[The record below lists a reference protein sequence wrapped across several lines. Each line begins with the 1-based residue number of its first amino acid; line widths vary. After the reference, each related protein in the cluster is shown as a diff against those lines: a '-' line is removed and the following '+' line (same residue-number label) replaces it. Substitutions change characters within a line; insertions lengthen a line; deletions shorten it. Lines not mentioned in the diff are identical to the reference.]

1 MMLPHIASRA
11 VASVRL
17 SPMQQRGSA
26 YGVWFAVCCDDE
38 ALSRRLLER
47 VPPGTRLR
55 EASSGEVAFTC
66 SVSTDQPS
74 PAADALRVV
83 SLDGVEL
90 QRSYDDAPALEVFE
104 STVRFE
110 VVRRARRWTFVHA
123 GVVGWHGV
131 AIVIPGVS
139 RSGKSTLVKAL
150 VEAGATYYSDEY
162 AAFDSRG
169 RVFPFAQPLMARLE
183 NGDRE
188 RLSVSDL
195 GGVVGT
201 APLPVGLVVSTRF
214 QPESAWNPVN
224 LSPGDAV
231 LAMMA
236 NTVRA
241 QADPARSLRVL
252 SRVAERA
259 DAIASDRGD
268 VATVASEILKRA
280 EGSRSLMRSSA

>member
-1 MMLPHIASRA
+1 
-11 VASVRL
+11 
-17 SPMQQRGSA
+17 MQQLGRA

-38 ALSRRLLER
+38 ALFPRLLDR

-55 EASSGEVAFTC
+55 EIANREVAFSC
-66 SVSTDQPS
+66 SVSTDQP
-74 PAADALRVV
+74 PRNADAMRVV
-83 SLDGVEL
+83 GLDGVEL
-90 QRSYDDAPALEVFE
+90 QRSYDDAPALELFE

-183 NGDRE
+183 NGDRA
-188 RLSVSDL
+188 RLSISDL
-195 GGVVGT
+195 GGIVGT
-201 APLPVGLVVSTRF
+201 TPLPVGLVVSTRF

-231 LAMMA
+231 LAMLA

-241 QADPARSLRVL
+241 QADSARSLRVL

-259 DAIASDRGD
+259 AAIESDRGD
-268 VATVASEILKRA
+268 VATVAADILTRA
-280 EGSRSLMRSSA
+280 ERSRSLMRSMA